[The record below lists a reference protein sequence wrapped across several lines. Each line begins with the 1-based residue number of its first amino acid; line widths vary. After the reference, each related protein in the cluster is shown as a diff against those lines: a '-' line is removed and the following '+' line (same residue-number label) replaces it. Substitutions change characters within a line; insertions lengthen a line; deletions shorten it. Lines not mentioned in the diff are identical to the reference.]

1 MTGGIVLKLQVA
13 SNMTDFSENIWIL
26 DGRQP
31 QRIIEAVT
39 TNQTLGTRISRRAV

>member
-13 SNMTDFSENIWIL
+13 SKMTEFSDHIWIL

-39 TNQTLGTRISRRAV
+39 TNQTLGTRISRRIV